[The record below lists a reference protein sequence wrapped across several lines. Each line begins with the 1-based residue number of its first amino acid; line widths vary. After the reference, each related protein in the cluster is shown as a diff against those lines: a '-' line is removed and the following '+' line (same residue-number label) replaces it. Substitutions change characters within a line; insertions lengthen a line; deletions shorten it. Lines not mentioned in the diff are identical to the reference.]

1 MEELE
6 LLYKEL
12 QERQKYLES
21 RKKTKTTEGRIAEN
35 ILTMVRVQQLLIPL
49 VVGRSEQ
56 LVAFLKWVGDGYD
69 FENNAERIV
78 KEYIDGGN

>member
-12 QERQKYLES
+12 QERQKHLES

-35 ILTMVRVQQLLIPL
+35 LLTMVRVQQLLIPL

-56 LVAFLKWVGDGYD
+56 LPSCDKCGYYIHP
-69 FENNAERIV
+69 ENKTCLREGCEN
-78 KEYIDGGN
+78 Y

>member
-12 QERQKYLES
+12 QERQKHLES

-35 ILTMVRVQQLLIPL
+35 LLTMVRVQQLLIPL

-56 LVAFLKWVGDGYD
+56 LPYNEEIANCPDCQALPGLCYMHDK
-69 FENNAERIV
+69 
-78 KEYIDGGN
+78 